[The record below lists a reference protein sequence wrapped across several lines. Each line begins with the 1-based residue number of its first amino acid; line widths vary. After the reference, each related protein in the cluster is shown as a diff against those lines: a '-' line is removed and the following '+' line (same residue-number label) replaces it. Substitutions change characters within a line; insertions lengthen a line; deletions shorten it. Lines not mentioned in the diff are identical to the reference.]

1 MEQGQGGIRDGSRGL
16 TERQAERRDRVVKA
30 AISLASSGGYE
41 AVQMRDVA
49 SKAGVALGTLYR
61 YFSSKDHLLV
71 SCLGQWTRE
80 FQQRVE
86 ARPPEGASAADRVVD
101 VLKRAATALER
112 SPSLMAAF
120 VTALTSISADDPVGL
135 AEVSE
140 VYEQLNEFVTTA
152 MEDGEQIHREAV
164 VRVVGMVWLAALI
177 ARVRG
182 WAEGGQMADDLEAA
196 VRLLLPSPSVA
207 RRRVNA

>member
-1 MEQGQGGIRDGSRGL
+1 MEQGQGIRDGVRGL
-16 TERQAERRDRVVKA
+16 TERQAERRDRVVTA

-86 ARPPEGASAADRVVD
+86 ARPPAGPNAADRVVD

-120 VTALTSISADDPVGL
+120 VTALTSISADDPIGL
-135 AEVSE
+135 AEVSQ

-152 MEDGEQIHREAV
+152 MEDGEQVHREAV

-196 VRLLLPSPSVA
+196 VRLLLPSATVT

>member
-1 MEQGQGGIRDGSRGL
+1 MEQGRDGSRGL

-30 AISLASSGGYE
+30 AIALASSGGYE

-71 SCLGQWTRE
+71 SCLGDWTRE

-86 ARPPEGASAADRVVD
+86 SRPPVGGSAADRVVD

-112 SPSLMAAF
+112 SPDLMAAF

-140 VYEQLNEFVTTA
+140 VYEQLNEFVSTA
-152 MEDGEQIHREAV
+152 MEDDEANHREAV
-164 VRVVGMVWLAALI
+164 IRVVGMVWLAALI

-182 WAEGGQMADDLEAA
+182 WAEAGRMAEDLEAA
-196 VRLLLPSPSVA
+196 VRLLLPGNGSAPRRAMA
-207 RRRVNA
+207 RARA